1 MDFGDDEVLVPRQ
14 LLSELLEDGICPL
27 HLRIQIQ
34 RLLATPSALR
44 EVAGKTEPRF
54 VPRLE
59 QLRAQRRRQK
69 QTEREEA
76 AQSEEATPEAA
87 EPAARADETAP
98 GHPDESVPE
107 VPAAPADADTD
118 AAATTAADAG
128 NATDAADVA
137 DAEVVDAEVADADAA
152 NAEETA
158 ALLPA
163 VDESELITP
172 EEEKEAQKLDQE
184 ELLQLQV
191 AQLQDRE
198 GFTRLEP
205 PCLVLVVCGLPLQ
218 EVLAL
223 RAVSS
228 SALQWSMHV
237 AIARLGQV
245 CVAHHRVRTRLWISR
260 LEEINRST
268 NDESVYDSK
277 VRRLADDALRRRME
291 AEMAD
296 ARQDMENRIRDFHLE
311 VDRRMEAQAVR
322 VHAIVEERVQQQLDA
337 ILAAEMEKVRVLV
350 EERVQGRVHQVVQRE
365 VYATVCEMQAKLATL
380 AKENEKLRTVFLE
393 HLDHSDLCFRSLVWA
408 LNPNS
413 TGLFARTLRLIWC
426 CRRRF
431 TRFSAWMLGV
441 PLDRRRDILRAR
453 LELMQQAGALRAA
466 SAGNESQRIEGRQ
479 KLLAALQGA
488 AEAAEAHHRA
498 SATVEE
504 VHEDTEDAD
513 ANDAPEASPARSPE
527 EEAAA
532 EAPGVAEEAP
542 MEAAEVAEVD
552 APEGPATTA
561 PAVAALAARDLQRTA
576 EELVAAALGACRRPE
591 EPQGA
596 QPPLRR
602 STSNQESDSEAHLT
616 DVPSDEEDMAGLVA
630 TEDIYSPYSGA
641 AEAALEFEEES
652 EDDFQDAEEEEEF
665 WDVGMEES
673 MPTPMLEE
681 ERGASVSE

>member
-1 MDFGDDEVLVPRQ
+1 VLVPRQ

-54 VPRLE
+54 VPRLA
-59 QLRAQRRRQK
+59 QLRAQRRQQK
-69 QTEREEA
+69 QAEREEA
-76 AQSEEATPEAA
+76 VPSEEVTPEDAA
-87 EPAARADETAP
+87 LADENAP
-98 GHPDESVPE
+98 GHEDESAPE
-107 VPAAPADADTD
+107 APAAADADTD
-118 AAATTAADAG
+118 ADATAADAAT
-128 NATDAADVA
+128 ATDAANAA

-163 VDESELITP
+163 LDESELISP
-172 EEEKEAQKLDQE
+172 EEVKEAQKLDQE

-191 AQLQDRE
+191 AQLRDRE
-198 GFTRLEP
+198 TFTRLEP
-205 PCLVLVVCGLPLQ
+205 PCLVLVVCGLPLP

-268 NDESVYDSK
+268 SDESVYDSK

-504 VHEDTEDAD
+504 VTEDNEDAD
-513 ANDAPEASPARSPE
+513 AHDTPEVSEARVPEGEAP
-527 EEAAA
+527 A
-532 EAPGVAEEAP
+532 EAPEVAEEAP
-542 MEAAEVAEVD
+542 IEASGVSEVEAV
-552 APEGPATTA
+552 AEGPATTA

-596 QPPLRR
+596 PPPLRR

-652 EDDFQDAEEEEEF
+652 EPDFQDAEEDEEF
-665 WDVGMEES
+665 WDVRMEES
-673 MPTPMLEE
+673 MPTPMPEE